1 MCKESTQQIE
11 ELLKGETPNIMTKGL
26 KFLALNQDR
35 NFKSLE
41 NKIDLLINKFEGIET
56 EIDTRI
62 KETEGKI
69 KQVEESQHQF
79 CMGNRE
85 ELTLKFAE
93 IDKNEEVLNFLG
105 KHPLILKIIGV
116 ASFIIIIYI
125 LLGRIDLLDLLFKN
139 I

>member
-79 CMGNRE
+79 CMGHRE

-116 ASFIIIIYI
+116 ACFIIIIYI
-125 LLGRIDLLDLLFKN
+125 LGRIDLLDLLFKN

>member
-41 NKIDLLINKFEGIET
+41 NKIDLLIDKFENIEN

-62 KETEGKI
+62 KETEEKI
-69 KQVEESQHQF
+69 KSVERKHDTLCVEHKK
-79 CMGNRE
+79 
-85 ELTLKFAE
+85 ELTRKFAE
-93 IDKNEEVLNFLG
+93 IDKNEEVLNFFG

-116 ASFIIIIYI
+116 ALFIIIIYA
-125 LLGRIDLLDLLFKN
+125 LGRIDLLDILFNK